1 MKQKNRFRLWN
12 IPVLVILTLGTVYI
26 MRSNDL
32 TKVPFQTEEGAIFGT
47 VYHVKYQ
54 YGSSLKDS
62 ILDCLHAVDSSLSM
76 FNKQS
81 TVSRIN
87 SGENLR
93 TDSLL
98 EIVLQQSTAISK
110 ATGGAF
116 DVTVAP
122 LVNAWGFGFKH
133 GQWPDSATIDSL
145 RQFVGW
151 EKVSA
156 RNHKIVKE
164 DPRIIL
170 DFSAVAK
177 GFGVDQ
183 VASLFRSH
191 GIENFM
197 VEIGGEI
204 VSHGHNP
211 KGEPWRIGIN
221 KPDDNP
227 DNSGTELQDII
238 ELHNC
243 AIATSGNYRNF
254 YMHEGQRVSHTI
266 DPHSGYPVQHSIL
279 SSTVMAP
286 NCAMADGFA
295 TAFMVMGLDS
305 AKAVLQRHKELQAYF
320 ILAATDGKY
329 ATWCTPGLEEKLS
342 GHEQK

>member
-1 MKQKNRFRLWN
+1 MKQNNRFRLWN
-12 IPVLVILTLGTVYI
+12 IPVLVILTVAAIYI
-26 MRSNDL
+26 LRHRSL
-32 TKVPFQTEEGAIFGT
+32 SQVPYQSEEGAIFGT

-54 YGSSLKDS
+54 YGSSLQAD
-62 ILDCLHAVDSSLSM
+62 ILDRLHAVDSSLSM

-87 SGENLR
+87 SGESMKA
-93 TDSLL
+93 DSLL
-98 EIVLQQSTAISK
+98 EMVFQFSTSISE
-110 ATGGAF
+110 ATDGAF

-133 GQWPDSATIDSL
+133 GKWPDSTTVDSL

-151 EKVSA
+151 RKVSIQ
-156 RNHKIVKE
+156 NHQVRKQ
-164 DPRIIL
+164 DPRMVL

-183 VASLFRSH
+183 VASLLRSR
-191 GIENFM
+191 GIKNFM

-204 VSHGHNP
+204 VSHGQNP

-221 KPDDNP
+221 KPDEDSTSTNE
-227 DNSGTELQDII
+227 ELQDII
-238 ELHNC
+238 ELHDC

-254 YMHEGQRVSHTI
+254 YMHDGKRVAHTI

-286 NCAMADGFA
+286 TCAMADGFA
-295 TAFMVMGLDS
+295 TAFMVLGLDS
-305 AKAVLQRHKELQAYF
+305 AQAVLQKHPELQAYF
-320 ILAATDGKY
+320 ILATPEGKY
-329 ATWCTPGLEEKLS
+329 ATWCTPGIEKLLT
-342 GHEQK
+342 GNK

>member
-1 MKQKNRFRLWN
+1 MKQNNRFRLWN
-12 IPVLVILTLGTVYI
+12 IPVLVILTVAAIYI
-26 MRSNDL
+26 LRHKSL
-32 TKVPFQTEEGAIFGT
+32 SQVPYQSEEGAIFGT

-54 YGSSLKDS
+54 YGSSLQAD
-62 ILDCLHAVDSSLSM
+62 ILDRLHAVDSSLSM

-87 SGENLR
+87 SGESMQA
-93 TDSLL
+93 DSLL
-98 EIVLQQSTAISK
+98 EMVFQFSTSISE

-133 GQWPDSATIDSL
+133 GQWPDSTTVDSL

-151 EKVSA
+151 RKVSIQDHQV
-156 RNHKIVKE
+156 HKQ
-164 DPRIIL
+164 DPRMVL

-183 VASLFRSH
+183 VASLLRSR

-204 VSHGHNP
+204 VSHGQNP
-211 KGEPWRIGIN
+211 KGEAWRIGIN
-221 KPDDNP
+221 KPDEDSTSTSN
-227 DNSGTELQDII
+227 ELQDII
-238 ELHNC
+238 ELHDC
-243 AIATSGNYRNF
+243 AIATSGNYRNY
-254 YMHEGQRVSHTI
+254 YMHDGKRVAHTI

-286 NCAMADGFA
+286 TCAMADGFA
-295 TAFMVMGLDS
+295 TAFMVLGLDS
-305 AKAVLQRHKELQAYF
+305 AQAVLRKHPELQAYF
-320 ILAATDGKY
+320 ILSTPEGKY
-329 ATWCTPGLEEKLS
+329 ATWCTPGIEKLLS
-342 GHEQK
+342 GNK